1 MSALRDRL
9 KSMLLLQDSMNAK
22 VNPAWLTARYPW
34 LRAVLL
40 EGAEA
45 IDHYGWKWWK
55 HTKPDM
61 EQFRVELV
69 DIWHFALSDALEREC
84 GNHDVAASTIEQAL
98 TAGTQVSGMM
108 FGVKFY
114 TFAEM
119 APIER
124 VELMVGLAAQRRFSF
139 ALFAAIM
146 DDAGMDWNQLY
157 VGYVSKNVLNFFR
170 QDNGYKEGTYIK
182 MWVGREDNEWM
193 TEIVKKLDSTADNF
207 DNLLYNELAMSYIG
221 VLEFNGR
228 MTESERLRQAFR
240 PI

>member
-9 KSMLLLQDSMNAK
+9 KAMLVLQDSMNAK

-61 EQFRVELV
+61 DQFRVELV
-69 DIWHFALSDALEREC
+69 DIWHFALSDALERVE
-84 GNHDVAASTIEQAL
+84 GNHELAAITIENAL
-98 TAGTQVSGMM
+98 TAGTQVDEMM
-108 FGVKFY
+108 FGVRLY
-114 TFAEM
+114 TFSDM
-119 APIER
+119 APVDR
-124 VELMVGLAAQRRFSF
+124 VELLCGLAAQRRFSF
-139 ALFAAIM
+139 GLFASIM
-146 DDAGMDWNQLY
+146 KDANMDWDQLY
-157 VGYVSKNVLNFFR
+157 VGYISKNVLNFFR

-182 MWVGREDNEWM
+182 LWDGREDNEWM
-193 TEIVKKLDSTADNF
+193 TDIVKKLDSTAPNF
-207 DNLLYNELAMSYIG
+207 DNLLYNELAVSYVG

-228 MTESERLRQAFR
+228 MTEAERLRQAFR
-240 PI
+240 PV